1 MGWVRAPP
9 GSEVRLGSATTGF
22 GRSVRIFLADS
33 QGFHR
38 FMATDLEH
46 EDVVDTAVVGP
57 ENNMIITGSR
67 DALIQVRAWTL
78 TSEHQIPNAS

>member
-1 MGWVRAPP
+1 MPCI
-9 GSEVRLGSATTGF
+9 SGF

-46 EDVVDTAVVGP
+46 EDKVETAGFGP
-57 ENNMIITGSR
+57 ENNLIITSSR
-67 DALIQVRAWTL
+67 DALIQVRDQPHSA
-78 TSEHQIPNAS
+78 SDIESMIP